1 MKDIYQFA
9 IDFEQENQKFYRN
22 CAAGVGDGRL
32 EKVFHRLADEEEKH
46 EQIIRSL
53 AESGEI
59 EQVESDIVSD
69 ARETFRELTRDFDAD
84 EGIMPRDQVSIYKKA
99 MNLEE
104 KSYNYYSEKAEET
117 DNDQVKE
124 TFNRLAV
131 EEKKHQNIM
140 QNLVTMVE
148 RPKTWLEDAEWYHHQ
163 DY

>member
-9 IDFEQENQKFYRN
+9 IDFEQENQKFYRE
-22 CAAGVGDGRL
+22 CAANAGDGRL
-32 EKVFHRLADEEEKH
+32 AKVFNRLADEEKKH
-46 EQIIRSL
+46 EEIIRNL

-59 EQVESDIVSD
+59 DKVESDIVSD
-69 ARETFRELTRDFDAD
+69 ARETFQELSSDFDTD
-84 EGIMPRDQVSIYKKA
+84 EGVMPRDQLSIYKKA
-99 MNLEE
+99 LSLEE
-104 KSYNYYSEKAEET
+104 KSHNYYSEKAKET
-117 DNDQVKE
+117 DNEKIKE

-140 QNLVTMVE
+140 HNLVTMVE